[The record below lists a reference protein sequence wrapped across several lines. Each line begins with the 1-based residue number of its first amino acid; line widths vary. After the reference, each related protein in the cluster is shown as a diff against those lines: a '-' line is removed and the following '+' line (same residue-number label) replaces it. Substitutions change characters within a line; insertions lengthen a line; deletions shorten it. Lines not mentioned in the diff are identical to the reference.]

1 MTFEAR
7 EYQAGAVQN
16 LRLGLANGYRRQML
30 SSPTGSGKTE
40 IGMILVRGAV
50 AKGKRVGFLCNR
62 INLVGQTS
70 ARFLRAGIPHGVI
83 QGQNTARVYEP
94 VLVAS
99 IQTVAKRGM
108 PEVDLLIIDEAHGV
122 AGSKDYRSV
131 IAMHKGK
138 PVIGLSATPF
148 SKGLGK
154 HYDELGG
161 PLFEQMVVAA
171 TIQELIDLGFL
182 VDCDVYAPSQ
192 PDLSGVKITAG
203 DYNEKQL
210 GEAVDKPL
218 LIGDIV
224 TNWRKFADGTPTVC
238 FATNISHS
246 KHIVEQ
252 FVASGV
258 KAEHIDCYTDELERA
273 AILARVA
280 SGETLVISNVGIL
293 REGWDFPACKTMILA
308 RPTKSLIRYLQMAG
322 RVLRPHAGKE
332 RALILDH
339 SGTVQALGFP
349 SDEFPMAL
357 DDGKPKQ
364 STGSDKKE
372 EEKKPTKCPSCAYVK
387 KNGGKCPVCGFTPQK
402 PNTTEHAPGELAPL
416 TKKEQAKA
424 AKLAGL
430 DKQSVYSELYTI
442 AEERGYKPGWCANQ
456 YRSIFG
462 VWPRGLADVGRPPSL
477 VVQNMVKANMIR
489 FSKGKAKNAAA

>member
-1 MTFEAR
+1 MAFEAR
-7 EYQAGAVQN
+7 AYQTEAVQN
-16 LRLGLANGYRRQML
+16 LRSGLAGGFKRQIL

-70 ARFLRAGIPHGVI
+70 ARFFRAGIKHGII
-83 QGQNTARVYEP
+83 QGSNTSRTYES
-94 VLVAS
+94 VIVAS

-122 AGSKDYRSV
+122 AGSKDYRKV
-131 IAMHKGK
+131 IAEHNG

-154 HYDELGG
+154 HHDEIGG
-161 PLFEQMVVAA
+161 PLFEQMVIAA
-171 TIQELIDLGFL
+171 TIQDLIDQGYL

-192 PDLSGVKITAG
+192 PDLTGVKITAG

-210 GEAVDKPL
+210 GEAVDKPV

-224 TNWRKFADGTPTVC
+224 TNWRKYADGTPTVC
-238 FATNISHS
+238 FATNIAHS
-246 KHIVEQ
+246 QHIVEQ
-252 FVASGV
+252 FIAAGV
-258 KAEHIDCYTDELERA
+258 PAEHIDCYTDEIERA

-293 REGWDFPACKTMILA
+293 TEGWDFPACRTMILA

-322 RVLRPHAGKE
+322 RVLRPAPGKE

-339 SGTVQALGFP
+339 SGTVQSIGFP
-349 SDEFPMAL
+349 TDDFPMVL
-357 DDGKPKQ
+357 NDGKAKET
-364 STGSDKKE
+364 TGSDKQQP
-372 EEKKPTKCPSCAYVK
+372 EEKKPTKCPQCSYLK
-387 KNGGKCPVCGFTPQK
+387 KNSSKCPVCGFQPQK
-402 PNTTEHAPGELAPL
+402 PNTTEHAPGELVPL
-416 TKKEQAKA
+416 TKKDKAKA

-430 DKQSVYSELYTI
+430 DKQHVYSELYRM

-462 VWPRGLADVGRPPSL
+462 VWPRGLKDVGRPPSL

-489 FSKGKAKNAAA
+489 FSKGQKHA

>member
-7 EYQAGAVQN
+7 QYQAEAVQN
-16 LRLGLANGYRRQML
+16 LRSGLAGGFKRQIL

-70 ARFLRAGIPHGVI
+70 ARFFRAGIAHGVI
-83 QGQNTARVYEP
+83 QGANTSRTYEP

-108 PEVDLLIIDEAHGV
+108 PDVDLLIIDEAHGV
-122 AGSKDYRSV
+122 AGSKDYRKV
-131 IAMHKGK
+131 IASHNG

-154 HYDELGG
+154 HYDDLGG
-161 PLFEQMVVAA
+161 ALFEQMIVAA

-192 PDLSGVKITAG
+192 PDLSKVKITAG
-203 DYNEKQL
+203 DYNEREL

-224 TNWRKFADGTPTVC
+224 TNWRKYAEGTPTVC

-252 FVASGV
+252 FLAAGV
-258 KAEHIDCYTDELERA
+258 KAEHIDCYTDECERA
-273 AILARVA
+273 AILSRVA

-293 REGWDFPACKTMILA
+293 TEGWDFPACKTMILA

-322 RVLRPHAGKE
+322 RVLRPHEGKE

-339 SGTVQALGFP
+339 SGTVQSLGFP
-349 SDEFPMAL
+349 SDEFPMVL
-357 DDGKPKQ
+357 CDGKPKQ
-364 STGSDKKE
+364 TTGSDKKE
-372 EEKKPTKCPSCAYVK
+372 EEKKPSKCPQCSYVK
-387 KNGGKCPVCGFTPQK
+387 KSGGKCPVCGFLPVK
-402 PNTTEHAPGELAPL
+402 PNTTEHAEGELVPL
-416 TKKEQAKA
+416 TKKEKAKA

-430 DKQSVYSELYTI
+430 DKQHVYLELLRMGQ
-442 AEERGYKPGWCANQ
+442 ENGYKPGWCANQ
-456 YRSIFG
+456 YRNIFG
-462 VWPRGLADVGRPPSL
+462 VWPKGLSEVGRPPSL
-477 VVQNMVKANMIR
+477 VVQNMVRANMIR
-489 FSKGKAKNAAA
+489 FHKGRSNAQR

>member
-1 MTFEAR
+1 MSFEAR
-7 EYQAGAVQN
+7 AYQAEAVQN
-16 LRLGLANGYRRQML
+16 LRSGLAGGFKRQLL

-70 ARFLRAGIPHGVI
+70 VRFFRAGISHGVI
-83 QGQNTARVYEP
+83 QGSNTSRTYEN
-94 VLVAS
+94 VIVAS

-108 PEVDLLIIDEAHGV
+108 PPVDLLIIDEAHG
-122 AGSKDYRSV
+122 AAASKDYHKV
-131 IAMHKGK
+131 IAEHNG

-148 SKGLGK
+148 SRGLGK
-154 HYDELGG
+154 HHDEIGG
-161 PLFEQMVVAA
+161 PLFEQMVIAA
-171 TIQELIDLGFL
+171 TIQELVDQGYL

-210 GEAVDKPL
+210 GEAVDKPKL
-218 LIGDIV
+218 VGDIV
-224 TNWRKFADGTPTVC
+224 TQWMKHAKGTPTVC
-238 FATNISHS
+238 FATNIAHS
-246 KHIVEQ
+246 RHIVES
-252 FVASGV
+252 FCAAGV
-258 KAEHIDCYTDELERA
+258 KAEHVDCYTNEDERV

-293 REGWDFPACKTMILA
+293 TEGWDFPACRTMILA

-339 SGTVQALGFP
+339 SGTVQSLGFP
-349 SDEFPMAL
+349 TDDFPMVL

-364 STGSDKKE
+364 STGSDKL
-372 EEKKPTKCPSCAYVK
+372 EEKKPSKCPQCSYVK
-387 KNGGKCPVCGFTPQK
+387 KTGGKCPVCGFAPVK
-402 PNTTEHAPGELAPL
+402 PNTIEHEAGELVPL
-416 TKKEQAKA
+416 TKKEKVKA

-430 DKQSVYSELYTI
+430 DKQNVYSELYRL
-442 AEERGYKPGWCANQ
+442 AEERGYKPGWVANQ

-462 VWPRGLADVGRPPSL
+462 VWPRGLHDIGRPPSL

-489 FSKGKAKNAAA
+489 FSKGKARASA

>member
-1 MTFEAR
+1 MAFEAR
-7 EYQAGAVQN
+7 EYQSGAVQN
-16 LRLGLANGYRRQML
+16 LRYGLANGFKRQIL

-40 IGMILVRGAV
+40 IGMILVRAAV
-50 AKGKRVGFLCNR
+50 AKRKRVAFLCNR

-70 ARFLRAGIPHGVI
+70 ARFFRAGIAHGVI
-83 QGQNTARVYEP
+83 QGQNTSRIYEP
-94 VLVAS
+94 VIVAS

-108 PEVDLLIIDEAHGV
+108 PEVDLLVIDEAHGV
-122 AGSKDYRSV
+122 AGSKDYRKV
-131 IAMHKGK
+131 IAAHKG

-171 TIQELIDLGFL
+171 TIQDLIDQGYL

-210 GEAVDKPL
+210 GEAVDKPKL
-218 LIGDIV
+218 VGDIV
-224 TNWRKFADGTPTVC
+224 SNWRKHAEGTPTVC
-238 FATNISHS
+238 FATNIAHS
-246 KHIVEQ
+246 RHIVEQ
-252 FVASGV
+252 FIGSGV
-258 KAEHIDCYTDELERA
+258 KAEHIDCYTSEDERA

-293 REGWDFPACKTMILA
+293 TEGWDFPACKTLILA

-322 RVLRPHAGKE
+322 RVLRPHEGKA

-339 SGTVQALGFP
+339 SGTVQSIGFP
-349 SDEFPMAL
+349 TDDFPMEL

-364 STGSDKKE
+364 SSGSDKKQ
-372 EEKKPTKCPSCAYVK
+372 EEKKPTKCPKCSYVK
-387 KNGGKCPVCGFTPQK
+387 KNGGKCPVCGFAPQK
-402 PNTTEHAPGELAPL
+402 QNTIEHEAGELSKVERA
-416 TKKEQAKA
+416 KKLKTPDKRKLYRELLFIANERQWSDGRLSNVFRDLAGTWPNSYRNEAASPPSVETLRAVQYLNIKFAKSKA
-424 AKLAGL
+424 AH
-430 DKQSVYSELYTI
+430 
-442 AEERGYKPGWCANQ
+442 
-456 YRSIFG
+456 
-462 VWPRGLADVGRPPSL
+462 
-477 VVQNMVKANMIR
+477 
-489 FSKGKAKNAAA
+489 AKH

>member
-7 EYQAGAVQN
+7 AYQTEAVQN
-16 LRLGLANGYRRQML
+16 LRSGLAGGFKRQIL

-50 AKGKRVGFLCNR
+50 AKGKKVGFLCNR

-70 ARFLRAGIPHGVI
+70 ARFFKAGIQHGVI
-83 QGQNTARVYEP
+83 QGANTSRTYEN
-94 VLVAS
+94 VIVAS

-108 PEVDLLIIDEAHGV
+108 PMVDLLVIDEAHGV
-122 AGSKDYRSV
+122 AGSKDYRKV
-131 IAMHKGK
+131 IAAHNG

-154 HYDELGG
+154 NYPELGG

-171 TIQELIDLGFL
+171 TIQDLIDQEYL

-203 DYNEKQL
+203 DYNEKEL
-210 GEAVDKPL
+210 GEAVDKPT

-224 TNWRKFADGTPTVC
+224 QNWKKYAYNTPTVC
-238 FATNISHS
+238 FATNIAHS
-246 KHIVEQ
+246 RHIVEQ
-252 FVASGV
+252 FTAANVV
-258 KAEHIDCYTDELERA
+258 AEHIDCYTDEDERA

-280 SGETLVISNVGIL
+280 SGHTMVISNVGIL
-293 REGWDFPACKTMILA
+293 TEGWDFPACRTMILA

-322 RVLRPHAGKE
+322 RVLRPSPGKE

-339 SGTVQALGFP
+339 SGTVQSIGFP
-349 SDEFPMAL
+349 TDEFPMEL

-364 STGSDKKE
+364 STGSAKK
-372 EEKKPTKCPSCAYVK
+372 EEKKPSKCPQCSYLK
-387 KNGGKCPVCGFTPQK
+387 KGSGKCPVCGFTPQK
-402 PNTTEHAPGELAPL
+402 QNTIEHEAGELVPL
-416 TKKEQAKA
+416 TKKEKAKK
-424 AKLAGL
+424 AKIDGL
-430 DKQSVYSELYTI
+430 DKQHVYSELYRM
-442 AEERGYKPGWCANQ
+442 AEERGYKPGWVANQ

-462 VWPRGLADVGRPPSL
+462 VWPRGMVDIGRPTSL
-477 VVQNMVKANMIR
+477 VVQNMVRANIIR
-489 FSKGKAKNAAA
+489 FHKGRKNEAA

>member
-1 MTFEAR
+1 MSFEAR
-7 EYQAGAVQN
+7 AYQAEAVQN
-16 LRLGLANGYRRQML
+16 LRSGLAGGFKRQIL

-70 ARFLRAGIPHGVI
+70 ARFFKAGIAHGVI
-83 QGQNTARVYEP
+83 QGQNTSRTYEP

-122 AGSKDYRSV
+122 AGSKDYRKV
-131 IAMHKGK
+131 IAAHNG
-138 PVIGLSATPF
+138 PVVGLSATPF

-154 HYDELGG
+154 HYAELRGA
-161 PLFEQMVVAA
+161 LFEQMVIAA
-171 TIQELIDLGFL
+171 SIQELIDLGFL

-192 PDLSGVKITAG
+192 PDLSQVKITAG

-224 TNWRKFADGTPTVC
+224 KNWRKYADGTPTVC

-252 FVASGV
+252 FLSAGV
-258 KAEHIDCYTDELERA
+258 KAEHIDCYTDEMERA

-280 SGETLVISNVGIL
+280 TGETLIISNVGIL
-293 REGWDFPACKTMILA
+293 TEGWDFPACKTMILA

-322 RVLRPHAGKE
+322 RVLRPAPGKE

-339 SGTVQALGFP
+339 SGTVQSIGFP
-349 SDEFPMAL
+349 TDDFPMVL
-357 DDGKPKQ
+357 CDGKPKQ
-364 STGSDKKE
+364 TTGSDKKQ
-372 EEKKPTKCPSCAYVK
+372 EEKKPTKCPSCSYMK
-387 KNGGKCPVCGFTPQK
+387 KTGGKCPVCGFAPTK
-402 PNTTEHAPGELAPL
+402 KTDIEHAEGELVPL
-416 TKKEQAKA
+416 TKKEKAKA

-430 DKQSVYSELYTI
+430 DKQHVFSELFRMGQ
-442 AEERGYKPGWCANQ
+442 ESNYKPGWAANQ

-462 VWPRGLADVGRPPSL
+462 VWPKGLAEVGRPPSL
-477 VVQNMVKANMIR
+477 VVQNMVRANTIR
-489 FSKGKAKNAAA
+489 FHKGRQNANR

>member
-1 MTFEAR
+1 MSFEAR
-7 EYQAGAVQN
+7 AYQTEAVQN
-16 LRLGLANGYRRQML
+16 LRSGMRDGRKRLML

-40 IGMILVRGAV
+40 IGMILVRAAV

-70 ARFLRAGIPHGVI
+70 ARFFRAGISHGVI
-83 QGQNTARVYEP
+83 QGQNTTRTYES

-131 IAMHKGK
+131 IAMHAGK

-154 HYDELGG
+154 HYDELQG
-161 PLFEQMVVAA
+161 PLFEEMVIAA
-171 TIQELIDLGFL
+171 TIQDLVDQGYL

-224 TNWRKFADGTPTVC
+224 TNWKKFAEGTPTVC

-252 FVASGV
+252 FTGAGV
-258 KAEHIDCYTDELERA
+258 KAEHIDCYTSEDERSG
-273 AILARVA
+273 ILARVA

-293 REGWDFPACKTMILA
+293 TEGWDFPACKTMILA

-322 RVLRPHAGKE
+322 RVLRPFPGKE

-339 SGTVQALGFP
+339 SGTVQSIGFP
-349 SDEFPMAL
+349 TDDFPMEL

-364 STGSDKKE
+364 TTGSDKKQ
-372 EEKKPTKCPSCAYVK
+372 EEKKPTKCPSCSYMK
-387 KNGGKCPVCGFTPQK
+387 KTGGKCPVCGFLPVK
-402 PNTTEHAPGELAPL
+402 PTDIEHAPGELAPL
-416 TKKEQAKA
+416 TKKEQAKK
-424 AKLAGL
+424 AKLDGL
-430 DKQSVYSELYTI
+430 DKQHVYSELYRM
-442 AEERGYKPGWCANQ
+442 AEEHGYKPGWCANQ
-456 YRSIFG
+456 YRNIFG

-477 VVQNMVKANMIR
+477 VVQNMVKASMIK
-489 FSKGKAKNAAA
+489 FHKGRANASR

>member
-7 EYQAGAVQN
+7 AYQAEAVQN
-16 LRLGLANGYRRQML
+16 LRSGLSGGFKRQIL

-70 ARFLRAGIPHGVI
+70 ARFFKAGIGHGVI
-83 QGQNTARVYEP
+83 QGTNTSRTYEP

-99 IQTVAKRGM
+99 IQTVARRGM

-122 AGSKDYRSV
+122 AGSKDYRKV
-131 IAMHKGK
+131 IAEHKG

-154 HYDELGG
+154 HYDDLDG
-161 PLFEQMVVAA
+161 PLFEQIVIAA

-182 VDCDVYAPSQ
+182 VDCEVYAPSQ

-210 GEAVDKPL
+210 GEAVDKPA

-224 TNWRKFADGTPTVC
+224 TNWRKYADGTPTVC
-238 FATNISHS
+238 FATNIAHS

-252 FVASGV
+252 FIAVGV
-258 KAEHIDCYTDELERA
+258 KAEHIDCYTSDEDRA
-273 AILARVA
+273 GILARVA
-280 SGETLVISNVGIL
+280 DGQTLVISNVGIL
-293 REGWDFPACKTMILA
+293 TEGWDFPACKTMILA

-322 RVLRPHAGKE
+322 RVLRPHPGKE

-339 SGTVQALGFP
+339 SGTVQNIGFP
-349 SDEFPMAL
+349 TDDFPMVL
-357 DDGKPKQ
+357 CDGKPKQ
-364 STGSDKKE
+364 TTGSDKKT
-372 EEKKPTKCPSCAYVK
+372 EEKKPTKCPSCSYLK
-387 KNGGKCPVCGFTPQK
+387 KTGGKCPVCGFLPVK
-402 PNTTEHAPGELAPL
+402 PNTIEHADGELVPM
-416 TKKEQAKA
+416 TKKEKAKE

-430 DKQSVYSELYTI
+430 NKQHVYSELYRI

-462 VWPRGLADVGRPPSL
+462 VWPKGLTDIGRPPSL
-477 VVQNMVKANMIR
+477 VVQNMVRANMIR
-489 FSKGKAKNAAA
+489 FHKGRANA

>member
-1 MTFEAR
+1 MAFEAR
-7 EYQAGAVQN
+7 EYQSGAVQN
-16 LRLGLANGYRRQML
+16 LRIGLASGYKRQIL

-70 ARFLRAGIPHGVI
+70 ARFFRAGISHGVI
-83 QGQNTARVYEP
+83 QGANTSRTYEP
-94 VLVAS
+94 VIVAS

-108 PEVDLLIIDEAHGV
+108 PEVDLLVIDEAHGV
-122 AGSKDYRSV
+122 AGSKDYRKV
-131 IAMHKGK
+131 IAAHKG

-171 TIQELIDLGFL
+171 TIQDLIDQGYL
-182 VDCDVYAPSQ
+182 VDCEVYAPSQ
-192 PDLSGVKITAG
+192 PDLSKVKITAG
-203 DYNEKQL
+203 DYNEKEL
-210 GEAVDKPL
+210 GEAVDKPK

-224 TNWRKFADGTPTVC
+224 TNWRKYAQGTPTVC
-238 FATNISHS
+238 FATNIAHS
-246 KHIVEQ
+246 RHIVEQ
-252 FVASGV
+252 FLAVGV
-258 KAEHIDCYTDELERA
+258 KAEHIDCYTDEDERA

-293 REGWDFPACKTMILA
+293 TEGWDFPACKTLILA

-339 SGTVQALGFP
+339 SGTVQAIGFP
-349 SDEFPMAL
+349 TDDFPMEL

-364 STGSDKKE
+364 SSGSDKKQ
-372 EEKKPTKCPSCAYVK
+372 EEKKPSKCPQCSYLK
-387 KNGGKCPVCGFTPQK
+387 KNGGKCPVCGFAPQK
-402 PNTTEHAPGELAPL
+402 ANTVEHEAGELSKL
-416 TKKEQAKA
+416 ERSKKMKTADKRKLYQELLFIANERKWSDGRLSNVFRD
-424 AKLAGL
+424 LAGTWPNSYRNEAARQPSPETL
-430 DKQSVYSELYTI
+430 RAV
-442 AEERGYKPGWCANQ
+442 Q
-456 YRSIFG
+456 YLNIKF
-462 VWPRGLADVGRPPSL
+462 
-477 VVQNMVKANMIR
+477 
-489 FSKGKAKNAAA
+489 AKSRNGHAQH

>member
-1 MTFEAR
+1 MAFEAR
-7 EYQAGAVQN
+7 EYQTGAVQN
-16 LRLGLANGYRRQML
+16 LRAGLASGYRRQIL

-70 ARFLRAGIPHGVI
+70 SRFFRAGISHGVI
-83 QGQNTARVYEP
+83 QGSNTSRTYEN
-94 VLVAS
+94 VIVAS

-108 PEVDLLIIDEAHGV
+108 PPVDLLIIDEAHGV
-122 AGSKDYRSV
+122 AGSKDYRKV
-131 IAMHKGK
+131 IAAHNG

-154 HYDELGG
+154 HYDELRG
-161 PLFEQMVVAA
+161 PLFEQMVIAA
-171 TIQELIDLGFL
+171 TIQDLIDQGYL

-192 PDLSGVKITAG
+192 PDLSKVKITAG
-203 DYNEKQL
+203 DYNEKEL

-224 TNWRKFADGTPTVC
+224 TNWRKYASGTPTVC
-238 FATNISHS
+238 FATNIAHS
-246 KHIVEQ
+246 RHIVEQ
-252 FVASGV
+252 FIGAGV
-258 KAEHIDCYTDELERA
+258 TAEHIDCYTDEDERA

-280 SGETLVISNVGIL
+280 SGHTLVISNVGIL
-293 REGWDFPACKTMILA
+293 TEGWDFPACKTMILA

-322 RVLRPHAGKE
+322 RVLRPAPGKE

-339 SGTVQALGFP
+339 SGTVQSIGFP
-349 SDEFPMAL
+349 TDDFPMEL

-364 STGSDKKE
+364 SSGSDRKQ
-372 EEKKPTKCPSCAYVK
+372 EEKKPAKCPKCSYLK
-387 KNGGKCPVCGFTPQK
+387 KNGGKCPVCGFQPQK
-402 PNTTEHAPGELAPL
+402 QNTTEHAAGELVPL
-416 TKKEQAKA
+416 TKKEKAKA

-430 DKQSVYSELYTI
+430 DKQHVYSELYRMG
-442 AEERGYKPGWCANQ
+442 EEHGYKPGWVANQ

-462 VWPRGLADVGRPPSL
+462 VWPKGLQEVGRPPSL
-477 VVQNMVKANMIR
+477 VVQSMVKANMIR
-489 FSKGKAKNAAA
+489 FHKGRANAAR